1 MASVSG
7 KADPVVR
14 RIAAA
19 DIAEALGQGLR
30 DFQAVPLYGL
40 AFGALYAAGG
50 IAILL
55 CLTAFGM
62 VYLAYPL
69 AAGFAMIGPFVAIGL
84 YEVSRRREAGQPV
97 SIGGDLGHGADA
109 QRDRLDGLRH
119 AVRVRGLD
127 VPGAALDRA
136 AARAQRLVLQPARF
150 ITVVLTTNEGLLF
163 LAIGNA
169 VGAALSLILFSLTV
183 VSFPLLLDRDVD
195 FVTAMI
201 TSVRAVVT
209 SPLPM
214 IGWAALI
221 VILLAVSAMPY
232 FLGLVVTLPV
242 LGHTTWHL
250 YRRIIAPLPAR
261 QPRPSVSPPSAT
273 ERSIDARSWRRY
285 GLFRIRTSRPSPSI
299 ALTGCSV

>member
-1 MASVSG
+1 MSISG

-19 DIAEALGQGLR
+19 DIAEALSEGLR
-30 DFQAVPLYGL
+30 DFQAMPLYGL
-40 AFGALYAAGG
+40 AFGAFYAAGG
-50 IAILL
+50 IAIVL
-55 CLTAFGM
+55 CLTAFGL

-69 AAGFAMIGPFVAIGL
+69 AAGFAMIGPFVATGL

-97 SIGGDLGHGADA
+97 SVAAIWATVRTRGEIGWMAFVTLFVFVIWMYQVRLLIALLLGLNASFSS
-109 QRDRLDGLRH
+109 LRE
-119 AVRVRGLD
+119 
-127 VPGAALDRA
+127 
-136 AARAQRLVLQPARF
+136 F

-201 TSVRAVVT
+201 TYVRAVVT

-214 IGWAALI
+214 IGWAAII

-250 YRRIIAPLPAR
+250 YRRIIAPAP
-261 QPRPSVSPPSAT
+261 
-273 ERSIDARSWRRY
+273 
-285 GLFRIRTSRPSPSI
+285 G
-299 ALTGCSV
+299 

>member
-1 MASVSG
+1 MSISG
-7 KADPVVR
+7 KVDPVVL

-19 DIAEALGQGLR
+19 DIAEALGRGLR

-50 IAILL
+50 IAILI

-69 AAGFAMIGPFVAIGL
+69 AAGFAMIGPFVAVGL
-84 YEVSRRREAGQPV
+84 YEVSRRREAGQPISV
-97 SIGGDLGHGADA
+97 SAIWATVRTRSEIGWMAFVTLFVFMVWMYQVQLLIALLLGLNASFSS
-109 QRDRLDGLRH
+109 
-119 AVRVRGLD
+119 
-127 VPGAALDRA
+127 
-136 AARAQRLVLQPARF
+136 LQEF
-150 ITVVLTTNEGLLF
+150 IKLVLTTNEGLVF
-163 LAIGNA
+163 LAVGNA
-169 VGAALSLILFSLTV
+169 VGAALLLILFSLTV

-209 SPLPM
+209 NPLPM

-221 VILLAVSAMPY
+221 VVLLALSAMPY

-242 LGHTTWHL
+242 LGHATWHL
-250 YRRIIAPLPAR
+250 YRRVIAPVP
-261 QPRPSVSPPSAT
+261 
-273 ERSIDARSWRRY
+273 
-285 GLFRIRTSRPSPSI
+285 G
-299 ALTGCSV
+299 

>member
-14 RIAAA
+14 RITAA
-19 DIAEALGQGLR
+19 DIAEALGQGFR
-30 DFQAVPLYGL
+30 DFQAMPLYGL

-69 AAGFAMIGPFVAIGL
+69 AAGFAMIGPFVATGL

-97 SIGGDLGHGADA
+97 S
-109 QRDRLDGLRH
+109 
-119 AVRVRGLD
+119 
-127 VPGAALDRA
+127 A
-136 AARAQRLVLQPARF
+136 AAIWATVRTRSEIGWMAFVTLFVFVIWMYQVRLLIALLLGLNASFSSLREF

-195 FVTAMI
+195 FVTAMV

-221 VILLAVSAMPY
+221 VVLLAVSAMPY

-250 YRRIIAPLPAR
+250 YRRIIAPLP
-261 QPRPSVSPPSAT
+261 
-273 ERSIDARSWRRY
+273 
-285 GLFRIRTSRPSPSI
+285 G
-299 ALTGCSV
+299 

>member
-1 MASVSG
+1 MATVSG
-7 KADPVVR
+7 KVDPVVR
-14 RIAAA
+14 RIAPA

-30 DFQAVPLYGL
+30 DFQAVPLYGI
-40 AFGALYAAGG
+40 AFGTLYAAGG

-55 CLTAFGM
+55 CLTAFSM

-69 AAGFAMIGPFVAIGL
+69 AAGFAMIGPFVAVGL
-84 YEVSRRREAGQPV
+84 YEVSRRRETGQPISLAAIWTTV
-97 SIGGDLGHGADA
+97 RTRGEIGWMAFVTLFVFVVWMYQVRLLIALLLGLNASFSS
-109 QRDRLDGLRH
+109 
-119 AVRVRGLD
+119 
-127 VPGAALDRA
+127 
-136 AARAQRLVLQPARF
+136 LQEF
-150 ITVVLTTNEGLLF
+150 ITTVLTTNEGLLF

-221 VILLAVSAMPY
+221 VVLLAVSAMPY

-250 YRRIIAPLPAR
+250 YRRIIAPVA
-261 QPRPSVSPPSAT
+261 
-273 ERSIDARSWRRY
+273 
-285 GLFRIRTSRPSPSI
+285 
-299 ALTGCSV
+299 

>member
-1 MASVSG
+1 M
-7 KADPVVR
+7 
-14 RIAAA
+14 
-19 DIAEALGQGLR
+19 
-30 DFQAVPLYGL
+30 PLYGL
-40 AFGALYAAGG
+40 AFGAFYAAGG
-50 IAILL
+50 IAIVL

-84 YEVSRRREAGQPV
+84 YEVSRRREAGQPISLGAIWATV
-97 SIGGDLGHGADA
+97 RTRSEIGWMAFVTLFVFVIWMYQVRLLIALLLGLHASFSS
-109 QRDRLDGLRH
+109 LRE
-119 AVRVRGLD
+119 
-127 VPGAALDRA
+127 
-136 AARAQRLVLQPARF
+136 F

-221 VILLAVSAMPY
+221 VVLLAVSAMPY

-250 YRRIIAPLPAR
+250 YRRIIAPVPGLNRGLASARLQDRTQHRRQIVPAVR
-261 QPRPSVSPPSAT
+261 LVQDPHLAAAARRSRRRDVRCSRTSGGSSSLAAGGRPPSQ
-273 ERSIDARSWRRY
+273 ARSRTCRRA
-285 GLFRIRTSRPSPSI
+285 SRHP
-299 ALTGCSV
+299 

>member
-1 MASVSG
+1 MNSVSG

-19 DIAEALGQGLR
+19 DIAEALSRGLR

-40 AFGALYAAGG
+40 AFGALYAGGG

-55 CLTAFGM
+55 CLTAFGL

-69 AAGFAMIGPFVAIGL
+69 AAGFAMIGPFVAVGL
-84 YEVSRRREAGQPV
+84 YEVSRRREAGQPISMAAIWRTV
-97 SIGGDLGHGADA
+97 RSRGEIGWMAFVTLFVFVVWMYQVRLLIALLLGLNASFSSLHE
-109 QRDRLDGLRH
+109 
-119 AVRVRGLD
+119 
-127 VPGAALDRA
+127 
-136 AARAQRLVLQPARF
+136 F
-150 ITVVLTTNEGLLF
+150 IMVVLTTNEGLLF

-183 VSFPLLLDRDVD
+183 VSFPLLLDREVD

-214 IGWAALI
+214 IGWAAVI
-221 VILLAVSAMPY
+221 VVLLAVSAMPY

-242 LGHTTWHL
+242 LGHATWHL
-250 YRRIIAPLPAR
+250 YRRIIAPAP
-261 QPRPSVSPPSAT
+261 
-273 ERSIDARSWRRY
+273 
-285 GLFRIRTSRPSPSI
+285 G
-299 ALTGCSV
+299 

>member
-1 MASVSG
+1 MTTISG
-7 KADPVVR
+7 KVDPVVR
-14 RIAAA
+14 PIAAA
-19 DIAEALGQGLR
+19 DIAEALIEGLR

-50 IAILL
+50 IAIVL

-69 AAGFAMIGPFVAIGL
+69 AAGFAMIGPFVATGL
-84 YEVSRRREAGQPV
+84 YEVSRRREAGLPISFAAIWATV
-97 SIGGDLGHGADA
+97 RTRGEIGWMAFVTLFVFVIWMYQVRLLIALLLGLNASFSS
-109 QRDRLDGLRH
+109 LRE
-119 AVRVRGLD
+119 
-127 VPGAALDRA
+127 
-136 AARAQRLVLQPARF
+136 F

-209 SPLPM
+209 SPVPM
-214 IGWAALI
+214 ICWAALI
-221 VILLAVSAMPY
+221 VVLLAVSAVPY

-242 LGHTTWHL
+242 LGHATWHL
-250 YRRIIAPLPAR
+250 YRRIIAPVPGQA
-261 QPRPSVSPPSAT
+261 V
-273 ERSIDARSWRRY
+273 
-285 GLFRIRTSRPSPSI
+285 
-299 ALTGCSV
+299 

>member
-1 MASVSG
+1 MASLSG
-7 KADPVVR
+7 KVDPVVR
-14 RIAAA
+14 RVAAA
-19 DIAEALGQGLR
+19 DIAEALSQGLR

-40 AFGALYAAGG
+40 AFGAFYAAGG
-50 IAILL
+50 IVIVL

-69 AAGFAMIGPFVAIGL
+69 AAGFAMIGPFVATGL
-84 YEVSRRREAGQPV
+84 YEVSRRREAGQPISV
-97 SIGGDLGHGADA
+97 GAIWATVRARSEIGWMAFVTLFVFVIWMYQVRLLIALLLGLNASFSS
-109 QRDRLDGLRH
+109 LRE
-119 AVRVRGLD
+119 
-127 VPGAALDRA
+127 
-136 AARAQRLVLQPARF
+136 F

-221 VILLAVSAMPY
+221 VILLAVSAVPY

-250 YRRIIAPLPAR
+250 YRRIIAPVP
-261 QPRPSVSPPSAT
+261 
-273 ERSIDARSWRRY
+273 
-285 GLFRIRTSRPSPSI
+285 G
-299 ALTGCSV
+299 